1 MADISS
7 SIDLLLLVLADL
19 STLGLLLGLIL
30 KILEVMLLLPLNTDF
45 RGFNMVSR
53 DIALSFLRLNLGYL
67 K

>member
-7 SIDLLLLVLADL
+7 SIDLLLLLLADL